1 MKWTRILGGTAAV
14 LAIVV
19 AGGYL
24 AARQFLP
31 GMLAGWVAGPE
42 FNRMLSQAV
51 GHALKVDGQ
60 FGPMTL
66 QPDLSVTTQGFTSSG
81 WPGQAI
87 GGLDAGKSTG
97 WFNPWAVL
105 RGRWQVDR
113 IDIASADFRIV
124 APDNALKKE
133 DPVPPPKP
141 WYAFLMPSQFHC
153 GWIECPDMNIELPVG
168 QSKVQGRHLQVGA
181 MMIGRNFKYF
191 GRNGTLEFP
200 GYPHLAIDALE
211 VYVTRELID
220 IGYLYL
226 REPDSPQSNLR
237 VACRLGQQQD
247 KSIAAEAQITAL
259 DLRPFLPE
267 DVARVLSGRLSGTLQ
282 YSTDATGGNASG
294 GGSLRVEDARLSD
307 WDYLD
312 RLASKANDPSLR
324 TLSFGQVSLDYALA
338 GDTFSVSNLVV
349 DGQEQIELRGGGTW
363 NMTTGTASVSLAAAR
378 IPLRAYLPIQI
389 ADGLRGELSGHVDW
403 SWQGTRVTSGKG
415 GGSLQLGGAA
425 LRNFSFQKF
434 LARFLKNQSYDDLAL
449 SRASLHWKQDESG
462 LRIEQIDILSGTLAG
477 LRGSAQIA
485 PDGRLSGTV
494 LAGLPASALTWLP
507 DATKTVFAN
516 QEDGLFWA
524 TVTLSGTDRKPETDL
539 TKQLMAQLDKHPLAL
554 ADLAVRGLSWW
565 IGDALGTYNTD

>member
-14 LAIVV
+14 LAIVL

-51 GHALKVDGQ
+51 GHALKVDGR

-267 DVARVLSGRLSGTLQ
+267 EVARVLSGRLSGTLQ

-363 NMTTGTASVSLAAAR
+363 NMTTDTASVSLAASR

-507 DATKTVFAN
+507 DATKTVFAK